1 MFYPLLRSALFT
13 LEAEKAHDMTL
24 KGLDRL
30 LKQGLLARFMKSRVP
45 HSPRSAMGLTF
56 CNPVGLAAGLDKNG
70 EYINA
75 LSNLGF
81 GFLEVGTVTPRP
93 QAGNEK
99 PRLFRLAHQQA
110 IINRMGFNNKGVD
123 YLLDQVE
130 KAQFRGVLGINIG
143 KNFDT
148 PVANATDDYLY
159 CLRKVYHKAD
169 YITVNISSPNT
180 PDLRSLQLGGA
191 LVELLQSLKAERKAL
206 QHAYGHY
213 VPMAVKIAPDLSPNE
228 IKAIAI
234 SLMEHGIDA
243 VIATNTTSG
252 REGIEHN
259 KHAKQMGGLS
269 GRPLMKKSTQVVREL
284 AKHLEGTLPIIAAGG
299 ISSGADAREKIDA
312 GATLIQVYSGLIYQG
327 PGLIRNIARA
337 LEDYP
342 PR

>member
-1 MFYPLLRSALFT
+1 MLYPLLRTALFT
-13 LEAEKAHDMTL
+13 LEAEKAHDLTL
-24 KGLDRL
+24 NSIKKMLDH
-30 LKQGLLARFMKSRVP
+30 GPLASFTKRRVP
-45 HSPRSAMGLTF
+45 HSPREAMGLTF

-93 QAGNEK
+93 QEGNEK
-99 PRLFRLAHQQA
+99 PRLFRLKRQQA

-130 KAQFRGVLGINIG
+130 KAQFQGVLGINIG
-143 KNFDT
+143 KNLAT
-148 PVANATDDYLY
+148 PVVTAIDDYLY
-159 CLRKVYHKAD
+159 CLRRVYHKAD

-180 PDLRSLQLGGA
+180 PDLRTLQLGGA
-191 LVELLQSLKAERKAL
+191 LAELLQSLKEEREAL
-206 QHAYGHY
+206 RQAHGHY
-213 VPMAVKIAPDLSPNE
+213 VPMAVKIAPDLSSAE

-243 VIATNTTSG
+243 VIATNTTNG
-252 REGIEHN
+252 REGIEH
-259 KHAKQMGGLS
+259 HRLSKQAGGLS
-269 GRPLMKKSTQVVREL
+269 GRPLMQKSTEVVREL
-284 AKHLEGTLPIIAAGG
+284 AQHLEGTMPIIAAGG
-299 ISSGADAREKIDA
+299 ISSGADAKAKIDA

-327 PGLIRNIARA
+327 PGLIRKIARA